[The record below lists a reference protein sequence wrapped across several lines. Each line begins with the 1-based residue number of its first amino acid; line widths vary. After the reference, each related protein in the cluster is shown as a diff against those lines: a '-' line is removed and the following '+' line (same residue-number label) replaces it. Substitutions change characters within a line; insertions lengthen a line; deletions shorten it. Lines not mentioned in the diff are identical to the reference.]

1 VITLSTSSQVWT
13 VIGVALNAVGVIL
26 LFRFGMPYRE
36 RRGGSAFLIVE
47 VSQERKKAED
57 AYTLLGLLGLACI
70 IVGSGLQIVG
80 ALLTPAVAWIMNTTP
95 EFWTAFG
102 TVGLLAVAVG
112 AFIVGVFQLEAA
124 KVERTANLIAAT
136 RYAERMRLTDKVIL
150 QMVKPKVA
158 IALNKLQGH
167 GTVGDMELARQMFAT
182 MDLTAPV
189 ESREEPGK
197 SYMGGVGIYLNLFDR
212 IATYAKADLID
223 EKLFFSQYDWTISY
237 LYFLLSPYVWEPGAH
252 VPTPVVSRFATRAF
266 LYLLEDADKPAVS
279 SDFLNFY
286 SERARKYYPGPETER
301 VLAFA
306 KQKASERM

>member
-1 VITLSTSSQVWT
+1 MS
-13 VIGVALNAVGVIL
+13 
-26 LFRFGMPYRE
+26 YRE
-36 RRGGSAFLIVE
+36 RRGGNQFLIVA
-47 VSQERKKAED
+47 VSPELQKVERRYSLLAW
-57 AYTLLGLLGLACI
+57 LGLGCI
-70 IVGSGLQIVG
+70 IVGSGLQIAG

-112 AFIVGVFQLEAA
+112 AFIVAIFQLEAA

-136 RYAERMRLTDKVIL
+136 RYAERMRLTDRVIL

-158 IALNKLQGH
+158 VAMNKLQGQ
-167 GTVGDMELARQMFAT
+167 GTPGDMELAGQMFAT
-182 MDLTAPV
+182 VDLTAPV

-197 SYMGGVGIYLNLFDR
+197 SYMEAVGIYLNLFDR

-237 LYFLLSPYVWEPGAH
+237 LYFLLSPYVWEPGAR

-266 LYLLEDADKPAVS
+266 LYLVEDVDKPAVS
-279 SDFLNFY
+279 SGFLNFY
-286 SERARKYYPGPETER
+286 SERARKYYPGLETER
-301 VLAFA
+301 VLALA